1 MLFEKMSKEENK
13 VVSVSFPLS
22 ILEEVD
28 RRRSL
33 FGFSRSVYIR
43 LALQDYF
50 RKEDNRQK

>member
-1 MLFEKMSKEENK
+1 MLFEKIPKEENK

-28 RRRSL
+28 KRRSL